1 MTSPRKYEASGL
13 IRRLPHY
20 SLLRLS
26 LSEGVC
32 DGAVIRDL
40 YAGGTLLCPGPVIL
54 ALGGMNGLFPG
65 MTTGTTQNTG
75 DGLAAVFA
83 QGAELANLE
92 MLQYHPTTVAVTGK
106 RLLISEAARG
116 EGGRLFVRR
125 NGEKW
130 YFMEELYPELANL
143 MPRDVISREMAR
155 LSGDHACEGP
165 FYLDLTGL
173 PRETWQKRL
182 PDLREE
188 IRQYLKLDPAREP
201 VPVSPGIHF
210 FMGGL
215 WVDEAH
221 RTSIPGL
228 YAAGECACQYHGANR
243 LGGNSLLG
251 ALYGGLVAAGSAAAC
266 EPGGDAEPRPL
277 PEEPEP
283 RVSPAF
289 ARALGETLRAGL
301 DILRDGAGL
310 RAALDRLNGLG
321 PQTEAERARLDL
333 GRAMLLSALAREESR
348 GAHTRTDFPAR
359 DDGRFRK
366 TTVAALRGGEVKI
379 TFREIPERRVTEP

>member
-1 MTSPRKYEASGL
+1 M
-13 IRRLPHY
+13 
-20 SLLRLS
+20 
-26 LSEGVC
+26 
-32 DGAVIRDL
+32 IRDL